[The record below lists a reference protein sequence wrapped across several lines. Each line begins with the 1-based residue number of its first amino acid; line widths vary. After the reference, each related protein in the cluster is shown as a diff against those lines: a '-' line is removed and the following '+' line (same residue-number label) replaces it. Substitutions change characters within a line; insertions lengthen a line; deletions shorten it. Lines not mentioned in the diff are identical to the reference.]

1 MAKRG
6 RKPAA
11 SKVEAFAEDLGHLLG
26 TAERKASE
34 WLNQRTS
41 VAAQLAKIRDTAA
54 AMLEQLGEG
63 RAKGRGKRTAKAGP
77 APAAR
82 AARTAPKKARIMSA
96 KARAAISAAQKK
108 RWAKVRQ
115 AKAKESNS

>member
-1 MAKRG
+1 MAKED
-6 RKPAA
+6 KTPAE
-11 SKVEAFAEDLGHLLG
+11 SKAEAFAEDLGRLLG

-54 AMLEQLGEG
+54 AMLEQLGQG
-63 RAKGRGKRTAKAGP
+63 RARGHGKGTAKAV
-77 APAAR
+77 AAR
-82 AARTAPKKARIMSA
+82 ANKDTKKKARVMSA

-115 AKAKESNS
+115 AKGKEET

>member
-6 RKPAA
+6 TKTAA
-11 SKVEAFAEDLGHLLG
+11 RKVEEFAEDLGHLLG

-34 WLNQRTS
+34 WLGQRTS
-41 VAAQLAKIRDTAA
+41 VAAQLSKIRDTAT

-63 RAKGRGKRTAKAGP
+63 RAKGRGKRGAKTAT
-77 APAAR
+77 AR
-82 AARTAPKKARIMSA
+82 AGEAAAGVVKKARVMSA

-115 AKAKESNS
+115 AKATAKT

>member
-6 RKPAA
+6 KKPAG

-26 TAERKASE
+26 SAERKASE
-34 WLNQRTS
+34 WLGQRTS

-63 RAKGRGKRTAKAGP
+63 RAKGRGKGAAKGVLVQ
-77 APAAR
+77 AAKDVR
-82 AARTAPKKARIMSA
+82 KKVRVMSA

-115 AKAKESNS
+115 AKAKEGPKT

>member
-1 MAKRG
+1 MAKED
-6 RKPAA
+6 KTPAE
-11 SKVEAFAEDLGHLLG
+11 SKAEAFAEDLGRLLG

-63 RAKGRGKRTAKAGP
+63 RAKGRGKGTSKAASPRANKDAK
-77 APAAR
+77 
-82 AARTAPKKARIMSA
+82 KKPRVMSA
-96 KARAAISAAQKK
+96 KARAAISAAQKR

-115 AKAKESNS
+115 TKGIANS

>member
-1 MAKRG
+1 MAKRDKKSAG
-6 RKPAA
+6 
-11 SKVEAFAEDLGHLLG
+11 SKAEAFAEDLGHLLG

-34 WLNQRTS
+34 WLGQRTS
-41 VAAQLAKIRDTAA
+41 VAAQLAKIRDTAT

-63 RAKGRGKRTAKAGP
+63 RAKARGKGAVKGVLVQAAKGV
-77 APAAR
+77 R
-82 AARTAPKKARIMSA
+82 KKARVMSA

-115 AKAKESNS
+115 AKAKKSL

>member
-1 MAKRG
+1 MAKHD
-6 RKPAA
+6 KTAA
-11 SKVEAFAEDLGHLLG
+11 ENKAEAFAEDLGRLLG

-63 RAKGRGKRTAKAGP
+63 RARGRGKGSAKA
-77 APAAR
+77 AALGLVKD
-82 AARTAPKKARIMSA
+82 AKKKTRVMSA

-115 AKAKESNS
+115 TKGIANS